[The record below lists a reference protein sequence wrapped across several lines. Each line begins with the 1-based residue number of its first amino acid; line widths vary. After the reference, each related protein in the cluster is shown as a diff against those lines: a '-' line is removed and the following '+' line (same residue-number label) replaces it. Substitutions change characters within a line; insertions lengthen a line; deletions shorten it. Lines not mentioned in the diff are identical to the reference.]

1 MSNNQ
6 AQNSKTA
13 KTLSFGFWHLSLL
26 CFLLFEFGALSL
38 ENILIFHFVNGLG
51 VKLTGEKEAKFEGMK
66 REEWGILKP
75 PFLLFKKNRKK
86 LLTKFLFEPIF

>member
-1 MSNNQ
+1 MKMSNNQ

-51 VKLTGEKEAKFEGMK
+51 VKLTGEKEAKFEGIK
-66 REEWGILKP
+66 REEWGRSFTFKDQIKEKNLK
-75 PFLLFKKNRKK
+75 LYLQ
-86 LLTKFLFEPIF
+86 